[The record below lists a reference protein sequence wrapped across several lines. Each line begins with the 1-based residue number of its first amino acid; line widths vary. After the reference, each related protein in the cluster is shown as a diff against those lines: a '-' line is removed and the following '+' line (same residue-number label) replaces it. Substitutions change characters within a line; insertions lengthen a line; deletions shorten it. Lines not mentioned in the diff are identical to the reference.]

1 MLPIKVKEL
10 LKILVGN
17 CTVLKRLKE
26 AKRESK
32 RCFLELSLRYFMLR
46 SPHKINSYDVL

>member
-1 MLPIKVKEL
+1 MLSIEVQEL

-17 CTVLKRLKE
+17 CTVLKRLKA

-32 RCFLELSLRYFMLR
+32 RCFLELSLRQFMLR
-46 SPHKINSYDVL
+46 LPHKINSFDVL